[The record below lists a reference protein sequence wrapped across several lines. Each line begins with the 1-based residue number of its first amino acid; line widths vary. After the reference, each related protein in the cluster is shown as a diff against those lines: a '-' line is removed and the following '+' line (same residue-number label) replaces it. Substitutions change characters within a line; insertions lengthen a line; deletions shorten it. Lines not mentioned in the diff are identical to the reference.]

1 MDTSKHTGRLGIS
14 ITYCTKCHFLPRAGW
29 VAQELLHTFEDYVSG
44 VTLIPGGGGQFDVHY
59 GDELLFSNKVEG
71 RFPETRELREML
83 AARIDDAPRSRHAR
97 TDAGTEAPEAEAVG
111 ATASPGSGAE

>member
-1 MDTSKHTGRLGIS
+1 MTNASRPGIS

-59 GDELLFSNKVEG
+59 GDELLFSNKIEG
-71 RFPETRELREML
+71 RFPETRELRELL
-83 AARIDDAPRSRHAR
+83 AARIEDAPRSRHAR
-97 TDAGTEAPEAEAVG
+97 TDADAPVEAQPVG
-111 ATASPGSGAE
+111 AAPSSGPGAE